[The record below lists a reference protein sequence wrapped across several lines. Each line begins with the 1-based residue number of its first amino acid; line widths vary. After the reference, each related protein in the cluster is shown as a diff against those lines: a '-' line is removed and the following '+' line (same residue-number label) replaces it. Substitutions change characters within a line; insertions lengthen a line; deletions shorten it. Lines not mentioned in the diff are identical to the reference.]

1 MPVPLEGAVL
11 GVSMSGCSIAV
22 VIPALNEAANL
33 ERLLESLEQEGFHT
47 LIVVDGGSKDESAD
61 IARRA
66 GAIVIRSARG
76 RGRQMNAGAAHASAP
91 VLLFLHADTRLPS
104 GAGALIEDALRDP
117 TVVGG
122 CFRLSFDKRSA
133 LLRFYASMTRFETA
147 LTTFGDQAYFV
158 RASVFNGIGGY
169 PEWPLLEDVQ
179 LRRDLRQRGRF
190 VKLPSPVVTSA
201 RRFNREGTV
210 RRQLLN
216 GLVLL
221 LFYCG
226 ISAERLARWYPA
238 GH

>member
-1 MPVPLEGAVL
+1 
-11 GVSMSGCSIAV
+11 MSGCSIAV

-33 ERLLESLEQEGFHT
+33 ERLLESLEREGFHT

-61 IARRA
+61 IAGRA

-76 RGRQMNAGAAHASAP
+76 RGRQMNAGAAHASSP

-117 TVVGG
+117 DVVGG
-122 CFRLSFDKRSA
+122 CFRLSFDRRSA

-158 RASVFNGIGGY
+158 RASVFDGIGGY
-169 PEWPLLEDVQ
+169 REWPLLEDVQ

-226 ISAERLARWYPA
+226 ISAERLARWYPV